1 MAKID
6 QEQERKRL
14 QERFAAMNDLEL
26 QKVAKGYRGFT
37 EWAFQEFSAEM
48 KRRALDWPGKG
59 KIWEPIDEPVV
70 SSEKAK
76 NTKVVG
82 QDATEP
88 DELGEPSE
96 PIALRSYRDMTEA
109 LTDRMVLEGA
119 GIECYLFD
127 ENMIRLDWLW
137 SNLLGGLKL
146 IVKKSDAAEAEKVLQ
161 QSVPETFDVEGVG
174 QYDQPRCPQCGS
186 MDVSY
191 EGLMKRVAG
200 AGMLIGLPITVK
212 MKGWNC
218 HSCEHQWGIE
228 EIGKSEKEGAT
239 PA

>member
-1 MAKID
+1 VGKIHRK
-6 QEQERKRL
+6 QERKRL
-14 QERFAAMNDLEL
+14 QARFVAMSDLEL

-37 EWAFQEFSAEM
+37 EWAFEVFSAEM
-48 KRRALDWPGKG
+48 DRRDLEWPGKRQ
-59 KIWEPIDEPVV
+59 IWQPLDQPGAISSKAKAGELTVDEHREPGEQGEPGEPV
-70 SSEKAK
+70 
-76 NTKVVG
+76 
-82 QDATEP
+82 
-88 DELGEPSE
+88 
-96 PIALRSYRDMTEA
+96 ALRTYRDMTEA

-146 IVKKSDAAEAEKVLQ
+146 MVKKRDAEEADRLLGQSIPEK
-161 QSVPETFDVEGVG
+161 FDVEGVG
-174 QYDQPRCPQCGS
+174 QYEQPRCPQCGS
-186 MDVSY
+186 MDVTY

-200 AGMLIGLPITVK
+200 AGLLLLGLPITVN

-228 EIGKSEKEGAT
+228 DIPKS
-239 PA
+239 